1 MRVLEGFDRLP
12 LLARLLVWGAA
23 VYVART
29 YIGWLPDGPLGIAL
43 GVGSV
48 LALSVMLSGFVQARR
63 DRKRRALLARLAAD
77 LAQLADTPG
86 RQGQL
91 AEGVRGAGS
100 RSPGAELGLPG

>member
-12 LLARLLVWGAA
+12 LLARLLVWGA
-23 VYVART
+23 VVHVART
-29 YIGWLPDGPLGIAL
+29 YLSWLPDGPLGVAL

-77 LAQLADTPG
+77 LRQLADTRG
-86 RQGQL
+86 RPGQL
-91 AEGVRGAGS
+91 AEIRGRRG
-100 RSPGAELGLPG
+100 

>member
-12 LLARLLVWGAA
+12 LLARLLVWGAV

-43 GVGSV
+43 GIGYV
-48 LALSVMLSGFVQARR
+48 LALSVMLSSFVQARR

-77 LAQLADTPG
+77 LHQLADTRG

-91 AEGVRGAGS
+91 AEVRARHG
-100 RSPGAELGLPG
+100 

>member
-1 MRVLEGFDRLP
+1 MRVLGGFDRLP
-12 LLARLLVWGAA
+12 LLARLFVWGAV

-48 LALSVMLSGFVQARR
+48 LALSVMVSGFVQARR
-63 DRKRRALLARLAAD
+63 DRKRRAMLARLAVD
-77 LAQLADTPG
+77 LRQLADARG

-91 AEGVRGAGS
+91 VEVRARRG
-100 RSPGAELGLPG
+100 

>member
-12 LLARLLVWGAA
+12 LLARLLVWGAV

-29 YIGWLPDGPLGIAL
+29 YIGWLPDGPLGTAL

-48 LALSVMLSGFVQARR
+48 LAFSVMLSGFVQARR

-77 LAQLADTPG
+77 LAQLAEG
-86 RQGQL
+86 R
-91 AEGVRGAGS
+91 ARRGS
-100 RSPGAELGLPG
+100 QSTRR

>member
-29 YIGWLPDGPLGIAL
+29 YLGWLPDGPLGIAL

-77 LAQLADTPG
+77 LAQLADTRG

-91 AEGVRGAGS
+91 AEVRARRGQQIT
-100 RSPGAELGLPG
+100 RR

>member
-1 MRVLEGFDRLP
+1 MHVLEGFDRLP
-12 LLARLLVWGAA
+12 LLARLLVWGAV

-43 GVGSV
+43 GVGYV
-48 LALSVMLSGFVQARR
+48 LALSVMLSSFVQARR

-77 LAQLADTPG
+77 LHQLADTRG

-91 AEGVRGAGS
+91 AEVRARHG
-100 RSPGAELGLPG
+100 